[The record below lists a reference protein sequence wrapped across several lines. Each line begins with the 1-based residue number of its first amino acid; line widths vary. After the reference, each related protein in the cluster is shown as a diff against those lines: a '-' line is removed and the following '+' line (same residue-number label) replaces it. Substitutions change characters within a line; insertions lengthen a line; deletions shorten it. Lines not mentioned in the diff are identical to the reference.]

1 MQITNLC
8 IAKYYFKGN
17 ANLKNKYMHAQ
28 LCPTLCNLMDCS
40 PHARLSIGFFRQGC
54 CSGLPFPIPRDIP
67 NSGIEPAF
75 LASPALAG
83 RFFTT
88 APPGKPPKNKYR
100 RFLTYDDVTYNM
112 SGTILS
118 RDTEREQSAI

>member
-1 MQITNLC
+1 
-8 IAKYYFKGN
+8 
-17 ANLKNKYMHAQ
+17 
-28 LCPTLCNLMDCS
+28 MDYS
-40 PHARLSIGFFRQGC
+40 PHARLSIGFFRQEC

-100 RFLTYDDVTYNM
+100 RFPTYDDVTYNM

-118 RDTEREQSAI
+118 RGLIT